1 MGIKHLPV
9 YISGFSHK
17 FLADSMLRVPVSEKN
32 STVMA
37 PQQWLA
43 GQSLKTFGYSLDS
56 RENVVWWEIVEDML
70 EDLVWQAIQGRL
82 KVVPRCV

>member
-37 PQQWLA
+37 PQQWFA
-43 GQSLKTFGYSLDS
+43 GQSLKTFGHSLET

-70 EDLVWQAIQGRL
+70 KDFVWQAIQGRL